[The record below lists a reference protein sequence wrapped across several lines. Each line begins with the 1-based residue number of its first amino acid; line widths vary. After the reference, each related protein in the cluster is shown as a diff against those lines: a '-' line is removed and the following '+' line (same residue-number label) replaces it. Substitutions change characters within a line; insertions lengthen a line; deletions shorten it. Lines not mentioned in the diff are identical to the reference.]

1 MDDFLTYLIIS
12 QSGSTSSDCSLL
24 GEGYTRS
31 TSNNWSETIL
41 SSERTSEF
49 GFLNDLFSKQ
59 MTNESLSLSQGIQVC
74 DTISVSKRAIGSL
87 GDDIIGELVTSS
99 HWKRFHIFNCITIWL

>member
-1 MDDFLTYLIIS
+1 
-12 QSGSTSSDCSLL
+12 
-24 GEGYTRS
+24 
-31 TSNNWSETIL
+31 
-41 SSERTSEF
+41 
-49 GFLNDLFSKQ
+49 

-99 HWKRFHIFNCITIWL
+99 H